1 MVVAQVQDGDLS
13 LDDLKSLAANYDPQ
27 EHEAPITVGHPKDNS
42 PAFGWVK
49 RLYLKGTQLWADMDL
64 LSEFDELLQRGIYKK
79 RSIAYYLATK
89 ALRHIGFLGG
99 TPPRI
104 KGMPDFVFSDSLGEG
119 HRIVELG
126 ELDQINDRFMHIGEV
141 LSRLRDRLIEEWGL
155 EAVDKVIGK
164 WTLDDLQRR
173 IKPDSENPVDDLL
186 PTFSEMLK
194 EEQSMSEKNL
204 TQDQHQA
211 LLDAA
216 LQKQKADLTAQ
227 FSEKEK
233 ALQDKQADLEK
244 KINDLEGQV
253 GEFAEKAARAEVVSF
268 CEKQISE
275 GRMAPKEKDDFV
287 ELYMELPESAREKQ
301 RKLVENRTKVLEFG
315 EDSRAAGGPEPGKE
329 KLSDVDKELGISK
342 EDLEKYGDMKGFS
355 LAAHQVPIGGE
366 A

>member
-49 RLYLKGTQLWADMDL
+49 RLYLKGKQLWADMDL

-126 ELDQINDRFMHIGEV
+126 ELDQINDRFVNIGEV

-155 EAVDKVIGK
+155 EAVDKVMGK

-173 IKPDSENPVDDLL
+173 IKPDSETPVDDLL
-186 PTFSEMLK
+186 PEFSAMLK
-194 EEQSMSEKNL
+194 EEVTMSEKNL
-204 TQDQHQA
+204 TQEQHQA

-216 LQKQKADLTAQ
+216 LQKQKEELTCSKDL
-227 FSEKEK
+227 
-233 ALQDKQADLEK
+233 
-244 KINDLEGQV
+244 
-253 GEFAEKAARAEVVSF
+253 
-268 CEKQISE
+268 
-275 GRMAPKEKDDFV
+275 
-287 ELYMELPESAREKQ
+287 
-301 RKLVENRTKVLEFG
+301 
-315 EDSRAAGGPEPGKE
+315 
-329 KLSDVDKELGISK
+329 
-342 EDLEKYGDMKGFS
+342 
-355 LAAHQVPIGGE
+355 
-366 A
+366 